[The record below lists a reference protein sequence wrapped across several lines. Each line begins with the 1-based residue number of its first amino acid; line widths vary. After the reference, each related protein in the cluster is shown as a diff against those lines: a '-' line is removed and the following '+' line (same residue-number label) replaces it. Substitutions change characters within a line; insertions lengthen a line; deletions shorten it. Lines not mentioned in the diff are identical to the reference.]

1 MPIPTSVLLG
11 HIKSLHMSLMWMRN
25 PPAPRVVDLFN
36 RLLAE
41 GQAVEHASPLVHEI
55 PALGPDTH
63 VRELGLWLKQLEA
76 ALRRGA
82 V

>member
-11 HIKSLHMSLMWMRN
+11 HIKSLHLSLMWMRD
-25 PPAPRVVDLFN
+25 PPPCEVVGLFN
-36 RLLAE
+36 RLLEE
-41 GQAVEHASPLVHEI
+41 GQAAEHASPLVHEI
-55 PALGPDTH
+55 PVLGRDTH
-63 VRELGLWLKQLEA
+63 LRELRLWLKQLEA